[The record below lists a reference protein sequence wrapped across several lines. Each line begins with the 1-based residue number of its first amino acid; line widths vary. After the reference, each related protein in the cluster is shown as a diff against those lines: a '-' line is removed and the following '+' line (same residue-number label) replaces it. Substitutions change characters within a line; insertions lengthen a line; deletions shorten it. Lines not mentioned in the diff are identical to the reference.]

1 MYCVARSAIK
11 RTAKL
16 GGILQWMGVSNDM
29 TNPDFVPPNDADI
42 IAAHYRRMMARQR
55 WTKANKALS
64 ALKAMQNAG
73 KGLFGGASGSAKR
86 PDAASPL
93 AAPPLA
99 ASSPSGRFIPARPD
113 SPPDGIVRARL
124 SDASKAPAPARASFE
139 PGVGPA
145 RASSEPATGQ
155 LPKRSDVR
163 RFLRDIEGSW
173 CFVIVDV
180 KKDLVLAAMSDEC
193 EAAGKLFAAVAED
206 GAVVF
211 GDDPATVP
219 DAVAAVDVPPGTY
232 YVGRVAEDVA
242 DVDFRRFAKET
253 ETKEVAVKEPTDSAA

>member
-1 MYCVARSAIK
+1 
-11 RTAKL
+11 
-16 GGILQWMGVSNDM
+16 
-29 TNPDFVPPNDADI
+29 
-42 IAAHYRRMMARQR
+42 MMARQR

-86 PDAASPL
+86 SDAASPL
-93 AAPPLA
+93 AAPPRK
-99 ASSPSGRFIPARPD
+99 ASLPSADFIPARPD

-193 EAAGKLFAAVAED
+193 EAAGKSLRGRRGGRRGGLRGRSRD
-206 GAVVF
+206 GA
-211 GDDPATVP
+211 GRRRRRRRPAGTRFTP
-219 DAVAAVDVPPGTY
+219 AESPADA
-232 YVGRVAEDVA
+232 A
-242 DVDFRRFAKET
+242 DADFRRFAKET

>member
-1 MYCVARSAIK
+1 M
-11 RTAKL
+11 
-16 GGILQWMGVSNDM
+16 
-29 TNPDFVPPNDADI
+29 
-42 IAAHYRRMMARQR
+42 
-55 WTKANKALS
+55 
-64 ALKAMQNAG
+64 
-73 KGLFGGASGSAKR
+73 
-86 PDAASPL
+86 
-93 AAPPLA
+93 
-99 ASSPSGRFIPARPD
+99 
-113 SPPDGIVRARL
+113 
-124 SDASKAPAPARASFE
+124 
-139 PGVGPA
+139 
-145 RASSEPATGQ
+145 
-155 LPKRSDVR
+155 R

-193 EAAGKLFAAVAED
+193 EAAGELFAAVAED